1 MARKCLIS
9 KGRIDKYIFLA
20 LGAGIFECILIILIF
35 KFTSEEKHNKHPLI
49 MGFNAGLGMSLSIV
63 PFLIGKIK
71 SHRER
76 KRDKLQEVK
85 SLTKEEK
92 NLIGLID
99 LTYFEKYDKKKL
111 RTQKFLILLACAFL
125 DFLQKFMTFFLNKLV
140 ICNIWIFNIIFISI
154 FDCLILKTKFYKHQ
168 YISFVIIVLLGIG
181 VTVVGFLKDN
191 DKAGIKL
198 SICIGI
204 KIIYSL
210 AIVLSKFLM
219 DHRSCTPVEVTFYEG
234 IFALIINSILLGT
247 FSFIPLRDE
256 DKDINILFELTEYGG
271 KIYIDHFLVAFKSMN
286 INDIIFFILSTLNHL
301 FTNLF
306 GHMVVNHFTS
316 SHIII
321 YLIIGEFGLVL
332 GKEQGWHEIVQFS
345 LLCVALFVLLI
356 FTEIIEINAYSLEKD
371 TKKNIELREKL
382 EEDDFIFYDLNGNI
396 PHKKSNASGKV
407 EIDGVEIDFK
417 SNTRSS
423 DCTNSS
429 RSKKSTLSNK
439 SIQIGK
445 NSSFS
450 FENNKNNKK

>member
-20 LGAGIFECILIILIF
+20 FIAGIFECVLTIVIF
-35 KFTSEEKHNKHPLI
+35 KFTSEENHNKHPLI

-63 PFLIGKIK
+63 PFLIVKTK
-71 SHRER
+71 SHREI
-76 KRDKLQEVK
+76 KKDKSK
-85 SLTKEEK
+85 DAFLTKA
-92 NLIGLID
+92 NNISPLID
-99 LTYFEKYDKKKL
+99 LDYLEKYDKKKL

-181 VTVVGFLKDN
+181 VTVVGFVKDN

-256 DKDINILFELTEYGG
+256 DKDINILFELTEYRG
-271 KIYIDHFLVAFKSMN
+271 KMYIDHFLAAFKNMN
-286 INDIIFFILSTLNHL
+286 RNDIIFFILSTLNHL

-345 LLCVALFVLLI
+345 LFCVALFFLLI

-417 SNTRSS
+417 SNPRSS